1 MHRNLGLLAAL
12 FTFTAAMAGAQ
23 TVGTP
28 VYMAP
33 YRAFTTSEF
42 GVTFSDPSGRG
53 WALEGAYRYGSGKFD
68 IGLRGGFLSVD
79 GPGNDDLY
87 LLAGADLRF
96 RVIEHTVDFPL
107 DGAFTAGIGAQLGDN
122 SVGLIPVGLSLG
134 RRVELE
140 GGVSF
145 VPYLQPVLAILFG
158 DGRGDEDALF
168 AVGLG
173 VDFKLSDRF
182 DLRVTGG
189 LGDEP
194 LSGIGIGF
202 AWVR

>member
-1 MHRNLGLLAAL
+1 MHRKLALLAAL
-12 FTFTAAMAGAQ
+12 MATPAAFAAAQ

-42 GVTFSDPSGRG
+42 GATFSDPGHG
-53 WALEGAYRYGSGKFD
+53 WALEGAYRYGSGRFD

-79 GPGNDDLY
+79 AAGDDDLY

-96 RVIEHTVDFPL
+96 RAIEHNEEFPL
-107 DGAFTAGIGAQLGDN
+107 DGAVTVGVGGAFGDN
-122 SVGLIPVGLSLG
+122 SVGYIPVGLSLG

-140 GGVSF
+140 GGVSL
-145 VPYLQPVLAILFG
+145 VPYLQPIIGIAFG
-158 DGRGDEDALF
+158 SGESDGIF

-173 VDFKLSDRF
+173 VDFRLSDRF
-182 DLRVTGG
+182 DLRITGG
-189 LGDEP
+189 IGDIE
-194 LSGIGIGF
+194 GIGIGF
-202 AWVR
+202 AWVK